1 MQLSAVIL
9 ARVFAF
15 IEPVDLNPRGRAH
28 YPELVSA
35 VVERYRFMKYPQ
47 VAQDFDETKG
57 VQFEMGRDGE
67 VTISSIQIYTQ
78 GIVVDTAS
86 STDDSDRVL
95 HEALL
100 WLKAKFGMN
109 YSPEMISR
117 RAYVSQLTF
126 YSEVGLGRLNVAL
139 SRLAERVSN
148 RLPQFFGRE
157 IVYEPIGVYLGYDA
171 TQVKQAPANFS
182 IERRTETPFSE
193 NKYFS
198 AAPLPTSGH
207 IAALEAFE
215 ADLTASG

>member
-1 MQLSAVIL
+1 MDRLLSKLCRNQNSPRMSFRGPLLLNGGQRNMQLSAVIL

-35 VVERYRFMKYPQ
+35 VVERYGFMKYPQ

-100 WLKAKFGMN
+100 WLKAKFGM
-109 YSPEMISR
+109 
-117 RAYVSQLTF
+117 
-126 YSEVGLGRLNVAL
+126 
-139 SRLAERVSN
+139 
-148 RLPQFFGRE
+148 
-157 IVYEPIGVYLGYDA
+157 
-171 TQVKQAPANFS
+171 
-182 IERRTETPFSE
+182 
-193 NKYFS
+193 
-198 AAPLPTSGH
+198 
-207 IAALEAFE
+207 
-215 ADLTASG
+215 